1 MSKQLVN
8 SSNLY
13 SVEYNKET
21 KTLEVEFNKG
31 GVYQYSNVPESVF
44 NQLMTAPS
52 KGSYFYHN
60 IRDQYDTK
68 KIR

>member
-13 SVEYNKET
+13 SVEYNKEN

-44 NQLMTAPS
+44 NQLMAAPS
-52 KGSYFYHN
+52 KGSYLYHN